1 MNKETIEL
9 MLPHLQQLADKMGTS
24 AEYLWKMQLQ
34 QAYVDG
40 ANIIAFY
47 VFTLLC
53 LSATLKVWNYGRKLR
68 KEREEAGNDEGH
80 PRALV
85 FSLSALAT
93 VDIFSLIACLF
104 KFSTLI
110 TILFNPEYYAFMNL
124 YKLITHSF

>member
-1 MNKETIEL
+1 MNKEMMEM
-9 MLPHLQQLADKMGTS
+9 MLPYLQQLADKMGTS

-40 ANIIAFY
+40 ARIIAFY

-53 LSATLKVWNYGRKLR
+53 LLATLKVWNYGRKLR
-68 KEREEAGNDEGH
+68 KEREEAGNDEETSQ
-80 PRALV
+80 AFV
-85 FSLSALAT
+85 FLLSALAIF
-93 VDIFSLIACLF
+93 DILSLIACFF
-104 KFSTLI
+104 KFHTLI